1 MWEFALL
8 TDTVSVSESGE
19 GGMGWVGAV
28 PISSVEGSPENK
40 QIGQEESSPNRTSF
54 IKYAQ
59 QGYSKSTYIKW
70 EDLPC
75 TSF

>member
-1 MWEFALL
+1 LWECALL
-8 TDTVSVSESGE
+8 TDAESVSDSGV
-19 GGMGWVGAV
+19 GGMGWVSAV

-40 QIGQEESSPNRTSF
+40 QIGQEESSPDRTSF
-54 IKYAQ
+54 LKYAQ
-59 QGYSKSTYIKW
+59 QGNSKSTYIKW